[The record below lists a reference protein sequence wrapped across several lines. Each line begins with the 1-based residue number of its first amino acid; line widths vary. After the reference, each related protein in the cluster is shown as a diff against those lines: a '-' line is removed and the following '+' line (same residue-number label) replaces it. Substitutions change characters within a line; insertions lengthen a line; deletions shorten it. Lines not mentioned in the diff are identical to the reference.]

1 MNDNLIYHP
10 LDLDIGAILKEHTN
24 QLIETLDIPE
34 MQVSEL
40 TELLDDEYLFE
51 TPITE
56 AIAPISL
63 DSIGISTPN
72 SMELEKLLEA

>member
-1 MNDNLIYHP
+1 MNDDLLYHP
-10 LDLDIGAILKEHTN
+10 LDLDIGAILKEHVD

-34 MQVSEL
+34 MQISEL
-40 TELLDDEYLFE
+40 SDDEYLFE

-63 DSIGISTPN
+63 DSIGVPTPN
-72 SMELEKLLEA
+72 STNLEKLLEE